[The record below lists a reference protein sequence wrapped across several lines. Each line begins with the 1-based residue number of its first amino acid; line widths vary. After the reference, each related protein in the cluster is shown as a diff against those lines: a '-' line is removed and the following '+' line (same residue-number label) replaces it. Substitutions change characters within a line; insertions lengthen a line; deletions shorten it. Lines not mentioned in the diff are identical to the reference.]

1 LDSTTA
7 VKLSSEDN
15 NQGTEDQENR
25 TKKTKTIII
34 EESLETPNKPSRH
47 QRYVYLMDKPLEKIL
62 IRYSDK
68 LEYFSKL

>member
-1 LDSTTA
+1 M
-7 VKLSSEDN
+7 KLSSSEDN

-25 TKKTKTIII
+25 GEKTKTTII
-34 EESLETPNKPSRH
+34 EEPLKPNKPSRH

-68 LEYFSKL
+68 LEYFTKL